1 MSSNQNH
8 TASEEAPK
16 RHKVEGP
23 QKHIVGFVMSLALTI
38 IAFAAVSAGEINATF
53 TYIILV
59 SMAVI
64 QVIIQMA
71 FWMHMKDRGHLFPI
85 VGIFAGVFVVI
96 TMVVMALYWVWW

>member
-1 MSSNQNH
+1 MSSNHSTSGEQ
-8 TASEEAPK
+8 PK

-23 QKHIVGFVMSLALTI
+23 QKHIVAFVLSLALTI
-38 IAFAAVSAGEINATF
+38 IAFAAVSAGEINTTF

-64 QVIIQMA
+64 QVFIQLA
-71 FWMHMKDRGHLFPI
+71 FWMHLKDRGHLFPI
-85 VGIFAGVFVVI
+85 IAMLAGVFVVF

>member
-1 MSSNQNH
+1 MSSNHNH
-8 TASEEAPK
+8 SASEEQTK

-23 QKHIVGFVMSLALTI
+23 RKHIVAFVMSLALTI
-38 IAFAAVSAGEINATF
+38 IAFAAVSAGELNATF

-64 QVIIQMA
+64 QVFIQMA
-71 FWMHMKDRGHLFPI
+71 FWMHMKDRGHVFPI
-85 VGIFAGVFVVI
+85 IAILAGVFVVF